1 MGRKRSLFFSC
12 NGQQKKIKNMSA
24 EEEKTPP
31 QKRPP
36 PSSPSAVSVKEGNA
50 APPSRIGKKTLYG
63 LGIAGGAGM
72 LVYAFRDKIK
82 RFIDWEESVEETSQN
97 SADML
102 IGKLNLAKELAA
114 VRDADIEGV
123 RSSLLIAKKEARTL
137 SKINREFE
145 KRLAPFASM
154 PAKPS

>member
-1 MGRKRSLFFSC
+1 MVEKRWHFFFL
-12 NGQQKKIKNMSA
+12 QLTTKKNKNMSA
-24 EEEKTPP
+24 DEEKNP
-31 QKRPP
+31 
-36 PSSPSAVSVKEGNA
+36 
-50 APPSRIGKKTLYG
+50 APPTSRVGKKTLYG

-114 VRDADIEGV
+114 VQDTDIEGV

-137 SKINREFE
+137 SKINHEFE
-145 KRLAPFASM
+145 KRLATFASM

>member
-1 MGRKRSLFFSC
+1 MD
-12 NGQQKKIKNMSA
+12 NKKKDKNMSGTGTLA
-24 EEEKTPP
+24 EKSA
-31 QKRPP
+31 P
-36 PSSPSAVSVKEGNA
+36 PSS
-50 APPSRIGKKTLYG
+50 RISKKTLYG

-72 LVYAFRDKIK
+72 LVYAFKDRLKK
-82 RFIDWEESVEETSQN
+82 FIDWEESVEETSQN

-114 VRDADIEGV
+114 VQDADIEGV

-145 KRLAPFASM
+145 KRLALFSSM
-154 PAKPS
+154 PDKPSSPNS